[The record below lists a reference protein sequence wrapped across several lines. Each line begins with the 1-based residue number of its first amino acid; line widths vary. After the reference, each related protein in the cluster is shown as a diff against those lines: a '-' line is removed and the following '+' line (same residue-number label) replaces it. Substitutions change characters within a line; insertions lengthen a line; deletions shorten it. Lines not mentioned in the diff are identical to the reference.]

1 VSRGLGNLQRRII
14 DEMNSAIDQGAVS
27 VRLRDLYARWPMH
40 NRRSLERALKTLV
53 DRGVI
58 TIVSGAGRPE
68 DVYRYAPADAPYDL
82 SKIFVGLWK
91 G

>member
-1 VSRGLGNLQRRII
+1 
-14 DEMNSAIDQGAVS
+14 M
-27 VRLRDLYARWPMH
+27 
-40 NRRSLERALKTLV
+40 KTLV
-53 DRGVI
+53 DRGDV